1 MRFWSIDGFVD
12 EEFETGPCLIE
23 PFFPSK
29 GIGLLHGRQTSGK
42 TQLALTLAR
51 AVAAGEPFLG
61 KFPCYQGPVL
71 YFQVDMPEALLQDR
85 FRVHPEAW
93 RGLPLTIFCNN
104 NRINILNPKTDVCKA
119 LEIANAM
126 SPVLCIVD
134 SLRKTHQME
143 ENSSDT
149 PTKVYGAWKD
159 HLPDSAFLFLH
170 HETKLQ
176 SDGPPKA
183 PEDRARGSTAW
194 LDDADFGMSIT
205 RTAKHEGNG
214 HTANLVWT
222 KQRAGAQS
230 RVPQMNVKL
239 DDDTLLVVPAEETTA
254 RQHGEIFLST
264 CGGDADRDEFH
275 KYVMEKTGCKVEHAR
290 KIWRKLRSEN

>member
-1 MRFWSIDGFVD
+1 MKFWSIDGFVE
-12 EEFETGPCLIE
+12 EEFKVGPCLIE

-29 GIGLLHGRQTSGK
+29 GVCLLHGRQTSGK

-51 AVAAGEPFLG
+51 AVATGEPFLG
-61 KFPCYQGPVL
+61 KFVCHQGPVL
-71 YFQVDMPEALLQDR
+71 FFQVDMPEVLLQDR

-93 RGLPLTIFCNN
+93 RGLPITVFCNN
-104 NRINILNPKTDVCKA
+104 NRINILNPRTEVREA
-119 LEIANAM
+119 LKIANDMRPALT
-126 SPVLCIVD
+126 VVD
-134 SLRKTHQME
+134 SLRKTHPLE

-149 PTKVYGAWKD
+149 PTAVYGAWKD

-176 SDGPPKA
+176 AEGPPRA

-194 LDDADFGMSIT
+194 LDDADCGMSIT
-205 RTAKHEGNG
+205 RSGKHDGNG
-214 HTANLVWT
+214 HTANLIWT

-230 RVPQMNVKL
+230 LVPQINVKL
-239 DDDTLLVVPAEETTA
+239 DEDTLLVVPAEETTA

-264 CGGDADRDEFH
+264 QGEDVSRDEFH

-290 KIWRKLRSEN
+290 RIWRKLRGEN